1 MVAADCGREQHDV
14 MVEPDDWRVG
24 QHEYLKGISLVFKA
38 YTTYSPTWDHDHCY
52 ARRETR

>member
-1 MVAADCGREQHDV
+1 